1 MARTIKQTGFQ
12 GVTHNT
18 EQTGYQRVT
27 VQNKQGIKG
36 WLYRVRYHGTNRVPK
51 GGCTE
56 LGIMVQTGYQRMVVQ
71 KKEVTKGGCQTKK
84 AGVKTGY

>member
-1 MARTIKQTGFQ
+1 MARTIKQTGYQ

-18 EQTGYQRVT
+18 EQTEYQRVT
-27 VQNKQGIKG
+27 VQNKQGTKG

-84 AGVKTGY
+84 AGVKTAY